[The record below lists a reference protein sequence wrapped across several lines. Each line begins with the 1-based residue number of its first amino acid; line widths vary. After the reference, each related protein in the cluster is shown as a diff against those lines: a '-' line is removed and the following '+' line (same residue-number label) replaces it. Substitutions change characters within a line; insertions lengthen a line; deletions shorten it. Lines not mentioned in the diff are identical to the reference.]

1 MQTETDPIL
10 EEVYRLRD
18 EHAKR
23 FNYDLDA
30 IVEDIHSRTKNSGR
44 TFVTLDGSEDD
55 AAQPK
60 PTNTPPASS
69 H

>member
-10 EEVYRLRD
+10 DEVYRLRD

-30 IVEDIHSRTKNSGR
+30 IVADIHARTKKSGR
-44 TFVTLDGSEDD
+44 TFVTLDGSEEDS
-55 AAQPK
+55 ATHENSNSPK
-60 PTNTPPASS
+60 TTSN
-69 H
+69 

>member
-18 EHAKR
+18 EHAKQ

-30 IVEDIHSRTKNSGR
+30 IVADIQSRSKKSGR
-44 TFVTLDGSEDD
+44 MFVTLDGSTD
-55 AAQPK
+55 AELQNVIEATHDQPR
-60 PTNTPPASS
+60 S
-69 H
+69 

>member
-30 IVEDIHSRTKNSGR
+30 IVADIQSRTKNSGR
-44 TFVTLDGSEDD
+44 TFVTLDDSGRNIAKS
-55 AAQPK
+55 K
-60 PTNTPPASS
+60 TASKTQVS
-69 H
+69 NN

>member
-10 EEVYRLRD
+10 EEIYRLRD

-30 IVEDIHSRTKNSGR
+30 IVADIQARTKMSGR
-44 TFVTLDGSEDD
+44 TFVTLDGSEEDST
-55 AAQPK
+55 QHTNSNSPK
-60 PTNTPPASS
+60 TTSN
-69 H
+69 

>member
-10 EEVYRLRD
+10 DEVYRLRD

-30 IVEDIHSRTKNSGR
+30 IVADIQSRTKNSGR
-44 TFVTLDGSEDD
+44 TFVTLDGSEKGDTQR
-55 AAQPK
+55 ALHSRTSQGEQ
-60 PTNTPPASS
+60 
-69 H
+69 